1 MADKIGRVPRGVRS
15 DFPNDYAWPKAG
27 CSLRD
32 LDGPWLDAYLGPPW
46 AEAYILGYQRAA
58 EVLSAH
64 VASNGE
70 TKTIAFP
77 ILFLWRH
84 TIELQLKVIV
94 LKTGELAGTETR
106 WPMGH
111 RLDELWRTART
122 ALDQAG
128 LGAAGEIPTVESI
141 ILDLAA
147 FDPDSDGFRYH
158 EKRDGRR
165 TLEDAPAT
173 IDLKNVC
180 EMLAGVT
187 NFLDCIIAD
196 LDARLEGSA

>member
-1 MADKIGRVPRGVRS
+1 MADKIDGVQKNLES
-15 DFPNDYAWPKAG
+15 DFPNDYLWPKAG

-32 LDGPWLDAYLGPPW
+32 LDGPWLDAYLGPTWP
-46 AEAYILGYQRAA
+46 EAYILGYQRAA

-64 VASNGE
+64 VVSNGE

-94 LKTGELAGTETR
+94 LKAGNLAGSETH
-106 WPMGH
+106 WPVGH
-111 RLDELWRTART
+111 HLGELWRTART

-158 EKRDGRR
+158 EKRSGRR
-165 TLEDAPAT
+165 TLEDAPDT
-173 IDLKNVC
+173 IDLQNVC

-187 NFLDCIIAD
+187 NFLDCVIAD
-196 LDARLEGSA
+196 LDARLEWSA